1 MNTNKKIKTQHKM
14 PTPKRVFIGSAQADA
29 PHVDT
34 LKKHLKLYER
44 QNLIQ
49 IWDESMIIPGEIRN
63 SKIEQELHAAEIILL
78 LFSADLLAED
88 FIWGAE
94 MNKILEKVKRR
105 EVQLIPILLGPSSFA
120 DTHFSAY
127 AAVPHRDKSI
137 SNYNNKDE
145 AWTIVVEQIKRS
157 IQNKSTSN
165 LNTTTNY
172 TMTIEQLKT
181 KVRDLIAKDRPKDA
195 INEIKKWALENND
208 RPLMDETVLVESNLA
223 KLEKEVRLGT
233 VYPQDA
239 GIRQSQISSSILDL
253 PNQASNPTPEDI
265 TPPVKKTE
273 AETKGKLKILMM
285 TANPAK
291 TTQLNLGKEQLK
303 IMEKLG
309 DKKDQF
315 ELIVKKAIDKED
327 FKQYTEIEKPQI
339 LHFSGHG
346 EKGQYGG
353 IVVQNEDRNGSAL
366 IPPSGIKTLF
376 KYFTS
381 EEIGIKVVVLNA
393 CYSKEQA
400 EIISQYVPY
409 VIGTTENIGDEYA
422 IAFSTGFYFRL
433 AQKGLDYEKAYDS
446 GVTQASMAGAL
457 EEHFVLYKNG
467 TKIEA

>member
-1 MNTNKKIKTQHKM
+1 M
-14 PTPKRVFIGSAQADA
+14 PPPKRVFIGSAKEDA

-49 IWDESMIIPGEIRN
+49 IWDESMIMPGEIRN
-63 SKIEQELHAAEIILL
+63 NKIEQELHAAEIILL

-94 MNKILEKVKRR
+94 MNKISEKVKRK
-105 EVQLIPILLGPSSFA
+105 EVQLIPILLRPSGFA
-120 DTHFSAY
+120 DTPFAAY
-127 AAVPHRDKSI
+127 AAVPDREKPI
-137 SNYNNKDE
+137 SNYPNKDE

-157 IQNKSTSN
+157 IQHSHTDSITPQKTESSMIPQSIKEKINDLIGKGKTEDAIDALIKWAHENGQDQLKSDATLLKSGLTKLKREEMLGMMAYSESARELAKINNGLLNLMKWEAAPPTISNSTTTSTSSTPN
-165 LNTTTNY
+165 
-172 TMTIEQLKT
+172 
-181 KVRDLIAKDRPKDA
+181 
-195 INEIKKWALENND
+195 
-208 RPLMDETVLVESNLA
+208 
-223 KLEKEVRLGT
+223 
-233 VYPQDA
+233 
-239 GIRQSQISSSILDL
+239 
-253 PNQASNPTPEDI
+253 PNQ
-265 TPPVKKTE
+265 
-273 AETKGKLKILMM
+273 KLKILML

-346 EKGQYGG
+346 ETGQYGG

-366 IPPSGIKTLF
+366 IPPNGIKTLF
-376 KYFTS
+376 KYFTA

-409 VIGTTENIGDEYA
+409 VIGTTENIGDEFA

-433 AQKGLDYEKAYDS
+433 AQKGLDFEKAYDS

>member
-1 MNTNKKIKTQHKM
+1 M
-14 PTPKRVFIGSAQADA
+14 PSPKRVFIGSAKEDA

-49 IWDESMIIPGEIRN
+49 IWDESMLMAGEVRN
-63 SKIEQELHAAEIILL
+63 NRIEQELHAAEIILL

-94 MNKILEKVKRR
+94 MNKILEKVKRK
-105 EVQLIPILLGPSSFA
+105 EVQLIPILLRPSGFA
-120 DTHFSAY
+120 DTPFAAY
-127 AAVPHRDKSI
+127 AAVPDRENPI
-137 SNYNNKDE
+137 SNYPNKDE
-145 AWTIVVEQIKRS
+145 AWTIVVEQIKKNIQHSHTDS
-157 IQNKSTSN
+157 ITPQKTESSMIPQSIKEKINDLIGNGKTEQAIDGLIKWAHEN
-165 LNTTTNY
+165 GQD
-172 TMTIEQLKT
+172 QLKNDATLLKSGLT
-181 KVRDLIAKDRPKDA
+181 KLKREEMLGMLAFAESTREMAK
-195 INEIKKWALENND
+195 INNGLMSLMSVEAVSPTNNN
-208 RPLMDETVLVESNLA
+208 TNITSTTS
-223 KLEKEVRLGT
+223 GT
-233 VYPQDA
+233 
-239 GIRQSQISSSILDL
+239 SK
-253 PNQASNPTPEDI
+253 PNQ
-265 TPPVKKTE
+265 
-273 AETKGKLKILMM
+273 KLKILML

-303 IMEKLG
+303 IMERLG

-346 EKGQYGG
+346 ESGEYGG
-353 IVVQNEDRNGSAL
+353 IVVQNEDRNGSSL
-366 IPPSGIKTLF
+366 IPPNGIKTLF
-376 KYFTS
+376 KYFTA

-409 VIGTTENIGDEYA
+409 VIGTTENIGDEFA

-433 AQKGLDYEKAYDS
+433 AQKGLDFEKAYDS

-467 TKIEA
+467 TKIES

>member
-1 MNTNKKIKTQHKM
+1 M
-14 PTPKRVFIGSAQADA
+14 PKRIFIGSAQADA
-29 PHVDT
+29 SHVET

-49 IWDESMIIPGEIRN
+49 IWDESMIIPGEVRN
-63 SKIEQELHAAEIILL
+63 SKIEQELHSAEIILL
-78 LFSADLLAED
+78 LISSDLLAED
-88 FIWGAE
+88 FIWGTE
-94 MNKILEKVKRR
+94 MNKILEKVKRK
-105 EVQLIPILLGPSSFA
+105 EVQLIPILLRSSTFA
-120 DTHFSAY
+120 DTPFAAY
-127 AAVPHRDKSI
+127 AAVPDRDKPI

-145 AWTIVVEQIKRS
+145 AWTIVVEQIKRC
-157 IQNKSTSN
+157 IQSRPTPSPEPQNSTSSMIPQTLIDEVNN
-165 LNTTTNY
+165 LIGKGHTDRALDALIRWANTNNQSQLKSDAAIIKSGLETLKRNEMLGMLSFAEAARESAKINYSLMNLLKVDLTPSNVIEPPIGQPPVVSSTTN
-172 TMTIEQLKT
+172 
-181 KVRDLIAKDRPKDA
+181 D
-195 INEIKKWALENND
+195 
-208 RPLMDETVLVESNLA
+208 
-223 KLEKEVRLGT
+223 
-233 VYPQDA
+233 
-239 GIRQSQISSSILDL
+239 
-253 PNQASNPTPEDI
+253 
-265 TPPVKKTE
+265 
-273 AETKGKLKILMM
+273 KLKILMM

-309 DKKDQF
+309 DKQDQF
-315 ELIVKKAIDKED
+315 ELIVKKAVDKED
-327 FKQYTEIEKPQI
+327 FKQFTEIEKPQI

-346 EKGQYGG
+346 ETGQHGG

-433 AQKGLDYEKAYDS
+433 AQKGLDFEKAYDS
-446 GVTQASMAGAL
+446 GVTQASLAGAL

>member
-1 MNTNKKIKTQHKM
+1 M
-14 PTPKRVFIGSAQADA
+14 PSPKRVFIGSAQADA
-29 PHVDT
+29 AHVDT

-49 IWDESMIIPGEIRN
+49 IWEESMLIPGEIRN
-63 SKIEQELHAAEIILL
+63 SRIEQELHAAEIILL

-94 MNKILEKVKRR
+94 MSKILEKVKRK
-105 EVQLIPILLGPSSFA
+105 EVQLIPILLRPSGFA
-120 DTHFSAY
+120 DTKFAVY
-127 AAVPHRDKSI
+127 AAVPDREKPI

-145 AWTIVVEQIKRS
+145 AWTLVVEQIKRS
-157 IQNKSTSN
+157 IQHIPTSSNTPLKPEPTMIPQTLIDEVNNYISSGRSDRAIDAIIRWAHANNQSQLRSDAAIIKSGLETLKRNEMLGMLSFAEAARESAKINYSLMN
-165 LNTTTNY
+165 L
-172 TMTIEQLKT
+172 LKT
-181 KVRDLIAKDRPKDA
+181 DLI
-195 INEIKKWALENND
+195 
-208 RPLMDETVLVESNLA
+208 
-223 KLEKEVRLGT
+223 
-233 VYPQDA
+233 
-239 GIRQSQISSSILDL
+239 
-253 PNQASNPTPEDI
+253 
-265 TPPVKKTE
+265 PPVVSDSTLIQPPIV
-273 AETKGKLKILMM
+273 APTANDKLKILML

-346 EKGQYGG
+346 ESGEYGG
-353 IVVQNEDRNGSAL
+353 IVVQNEDRNGTAL
-366 IPPSGIKTLF
+366 IPPNGIKTLF
-376 KYFTS
+376 KYFTA

-409 VIGTTENIGDEYA
+409 VIGTTVNIGDEYA

-433 AQKGLDYEKAYDS
+433 AQKGLDFEKAYDS
-446 GVTQASMAGAL
+446 GVTQASLAGAQ
-457 EEHFVLYKNG
+457 EEHFILYKNG
-467 TKIEA
+467 AKVEA

>member
-1 MNTNKKIKTQHKM
+1 M
-14 PTPKRVFIGSAQADA
+14 PSPKRVFIGSAQADA
-29 PHVDT
+29 AHVDT

-49 IWDESMIIPGEIRN
+49 IWEESMLIPGEIRN

-88 FIWGAE
+88 FIWGTE
-94 MNKILEKVKRR
+94 MTKILEKVKRK
-105 EVQLIPILLGPSSFA
+105 EVQLIPILLRPSGFA
-120 DTHFSAY
+120 DTPFAAY
-127 AAVPHRDKSI
+127 AAVPDREKPI
-137 SNYNNKDE
+137 SSYNNKDE

-157 IQNKSTSN
+157 ILHTPTSSNTPLKPEPTMIPQTLIDEVNNSISSGRSDRAIDAIIRWAHANNQSQLRSDAAIIKSGLETLKRNEMLGMLSFAEAARESAKINYSLMN
-165 LNTTTNY
+165 L
-172 TMTIEQLKT
+172 LKT
-181 KVRDLIAKDRPKDA
+181 DL
-195 INEIKKWALENND
+195 
-208 RPLMDETVLVESNLA
+208 
-223 KLEKEVRLGT
+223 
-233 VYPQDA
+233 
-239 GIRQSQISSSILDL
+239 
-253 PNQASNPTPEDI
+253 
-265 TPPVKKTE
+265 TPPVVSDSTLIQPPIV
-273 AETKGKLKILMM
+273 APTANDKLKILML

-346 EKGQYGG
+346 ESGEYGG
-353 IVVQNEDRNGSAL
+353 IVVQNEDRNGTAL
-366 IPPSGIKTLF
+366 IPPNGIKTLF
-376 KYFTS
+376 KYFTA

-409 VIGTTENIGDEYA
+409 VIGTTVNIGDEYA

-433 AQKGLDYEKAYDS
+433 AQKGLDFEKAYDS
-446 GVTQASMAGAL
+446 GVTQASLAGAQ
-457 EEHFVLYKNG
+457 EEHFILYKNG
-467 TKIEA
+467 AKVEA

>member
-1 MNTNKKIKTQHKM
+1 M
-14 PTPKRVFIGSAQADA
+14 PPPKRVFIGSAQADA
-29 PHVDT
+29 LHVDT

-49 IWDESMIIPGEIRN
+49 IWEEGMLMAGEIRN
-63 SKIEQELHAAEIILL
+63 SRIEQELHAAEIILL
-78 LFSADLLAED
+78 LFSVDLLAED
-88 FIWGAE
+88 FIWGTE
-94 MNKILEKVKRR
+94 MSKILEKVKRK

-127 AAVPHRDKSI
+127 ATVPQRDKPI

-157 IQNKSTSN
+157 IQHTPTSSNTPLKPEPTMIPQTLIDEVNNFISSGHSTKALDAIIRWAHANNQSQLKSDATIIKSGLEKLKREEMLGMLSFSEASRESAKINHSLLNLLNMDLTPSEVSEPPIIQPAVVSSTSN
-165 LNTTTNY
+165 H
-172 TMTIEQLKT
+172 
-181 KVRDLIAKDRPKDA
+181 
-195 INEIKKWALENND
+195 
-208 RPLMDETVLVESNLA
+208 
-223 KLEKEVRLGT
+223 
-233 VYPQDA
+233 
-239 GIRQSQISSSILDL
+239 
-253 PNQASNPTPEDI
+253 
-265 TPPVKKTE
+265 
-273 AETKGKLKILMM
+273 KLKILMM

-346 EKGQYGG
+346 ETGEYGG

-366 IPPSGIKTLF
+366 IPPNGIKTLF
-376 KYFTS
+376 KYFTA

-409 VIGTTENIGDEYA
+409 VIGTTENIGDEFA

-433 AQKGLDYEKAYDS
+433 AQKGLDFEKAYDS
-446 GVTQASMAGAL
+446 GVTQASMAGAQ
-457 EEHFVLYKNG
+457 EEHFILYKNG
-467 TKIEA
+467 AKVEA

>member
-1 MNTNKKIKTQHKM
+1 M
-14 PTPKRVFIGSAQADA
+14 PPPKRIFIGSAQADA
-29 PHVDT
+29 LHVDT

-49 IWDESMIIPGEIRN
+49 IWEESMLIPGEIRN
-63 SKIEQELHAAEIILL
+63 SRIEQELHAAEIILL

-94 MNKILEKVKRR
+94 MTKILEKVKRK
-105 EVQLIPILLGPSSFA
+105 EVQLIPILLRPSGFA
-120 DTHFSAY
+120 DTPFAAY
-127 AAVPHRDKSI
+127 AAVPDREKPI

-145 AWTIVVEQIKRS
+145 AWTLVVEQIKRS
-157 IQNKSTSN
+157 ILHTPTSSNTPLKPEPTMIPQTLIDEVNNYISSGRSDRAIDAIIRWAHANNQSQLRSDAAIIKSGLETLKRNEMLGMLSFAEAARESAKINYSLMN
-165 LNTTTNY
+165 L
-172 TMTIEQLKT
+172 LKT
-181 KVRDLIAKDRPKDA
+181 DL
-195 INEIKKWALENND
+195 
-208 RPLMDETVLVESNLA
+208 
-223 KLEKEVRLGT
+223 
-233 VYPQDA
+233 
-239 GIRQSQISSSILDL
+239 
-253 PNQASNPTPEDI
+253 
-265 TPPVKKTE
+265 TPPVVSDSTLIQPPIV
-273 AETKGKLKILMM
+273 APTANDKLKILML

-346 EKGQYGG
+346 ESGEYGG
-353 IVVQNEDRNGSAL
+353 IVVQNEDRNGTAL
-366 IPPSGIKTLF
+366 IPPNGIKTLF
-376 KYFTS
+376 KYFTA

-409 VIGTTENIGDEYA
+409 VIGTTVNIGDEYA

-433 AQKGLDYEKAYDS
+433 AQKGLDFEKAYDS
-446 GVTQASMAGAL
+446 GVTQASLAGAQ
-457 EEHFVLYKNG
+457 EEHFILYKNG
-467 TKIEA
+467 VKVEA